1 MLMKKLFTSFLV
13 LMAACINASAQDT
26 PTFTIVD
33 AEGNAIENGAVVTV
47 NTWAQEADAETGELK
62 QADYMACPLQLRKNV
77 ENGVSM
83 AATITLT
90 TIDNGT
96 LYEAVGGVAKE
107 LTEPTSYS
115 TGYSDNYSELRAIDL
130 RWTPAAADAYG
141 ACEVT
146 VKFDVYE
153 RSGFFPPFKYNKV
166 EDGPSVTIRF
176 VNEEPQ
182 GTFSI
187 VDAEGNVVKNGSTV
201 TVNTWAQ
208 EADAETGEL
217 VQAAYMASGL
227 QLRKNVENGVSM
239 AASVTLTTI
248 DNGTLYEAV
257 GGVAKEL
264 TEPTSYSTGYSDNY
278 SELRPID
285 LRWTPAAADAY
296 GACEVTV
303 KFDVY
308 ERSGFFPPFKYN
320 KVEDGPSVTIRFVN
334 EDPTATSVSASEL
347 QGQSAAPAR
356 YTLGGQRLTSPR
368 RGLIIVRMADGS
380 ARKVLVK

>member
-1 MLMKKLFTSFLV
+1 MLMNKLFTSFLV
-13 LMAACINASAQDT
+13 LMATCINASAQDT

-33 AEGNAIENGAVVTV
+33 AEGNAIENGAVITV

-107 LTEPTSYS
+107 LTEPTTYS
-115 TGYSDNYSELRAIDL
+115 TGYSDNYSELRPIDL

-208 EADAETGEL
+208 EVDAETGEL

-278 SELRPID
+278 SDLRDID

-334 EDPTATSVSASEL
+334 EDPTATSISSSEL
-347 QGQSAAPAR
+347 QGQPAVAR
-356 YTLGGQRLTSPR
+356 YTLDGQRLTSPR
-368 RGLIIVRMADGS
+368 RGINIVRMADGS

>member
-1 MLMKKLFTSFLV
+1 
-13 LMAACINASAQDT
+13 MAACINASAQDT
-26 PTFTIVD
+26 PTFT
-33 AEGNAIENGAVVTV
+33 
-47 NTWAQEADAETGELK
+47 
-62 QADYMACPLQLRKNV
+62 
-77 ENGVSM
+77 
-83 AATITLT
+83 
-90 TIDNGT
+90 
-96 LYEAVGGVAKE
+96 
-107 LTEPTSYS
+107 
-115 TGYSDNYSELRAIDL
+115 
-130 RWTPAAADAYG
+130 
-141 ACEVT
+141 
-146 VKFDVYE
+146 
-153 RSGFFPPFKYNKV
+153 
-166 EDGPSVTIRF
+166 
-176 VNEEPQ
+176 
-182 GTFSI
+182 I

-217 VQAAYMASGL
+217 KQADYMACPL

-347 QGQSAAPAR
+347 QGQSAVAR
-356 YTLGGQRLTSPR
+356 YT
-368 RGLIIVRMADGS
+368 IDG
-380 ARKVLVK
+380 

>member
-1 MLMKKLFTSFLV
+1 MNKLFTSFLV
-13 LMAACINASAQDT
+13 LMATCINASAQDT

-33 AEGNAIENGAVVTV
+33 AEGNAIENGAVITV

-62 QADYMACPLQLRKNV
+62 QTDYMACPLQLRKNV

-83 AATITLT
+83 AATITIG

-107 LTEPTSYS
+107 LTEPTTYS
-115 TGYSDNYSELRAIDL
+115 TGYSDNYSELRDIDL

-141 ACEVT
+141 VCEVT

-187 VDAEGNVVKNGSTV
+187 VDAEGNIVNGTTV

-208 EADAETGEL
+208 EVDPETGEL
-217 VQAAYMASGL
+217 KQADYMACPL

-239 AASVTLTTI
+239 AATITLTTI
-248 DNGTLYEAV
+248 DNGTLYEAIS
-257 GGVAKEL
+257 GVAKES
-264 TEPTSYSTGYSDNY
+264 TEPATYRTGYRDNY
-278 SELRPID
+278 SELCDID
-285 LRWTPAAADAY
+285 LRWSPAAADAY

-308 ERSGFFPPFKYN
+308 ERTGIFPPFKYN

-334 EDPTATSVSASEL
+334 EDPTATAISSSEL
-347 QGQSAAPAR
+347 QSQPAVAR
-356 YTLGGQRLTSPR
+356 YTLGGQLVTSPR
-368 RGLIIVRMADGS
+368 RGLNIVRMADGS

>member
-1 MLMKKLFTSFLV
+1 
-13 LMAACINASAQDT
+13 MAACINASAQDT

-83 AATITLT
+83 AASVTLT

-115 TGYSDNYSELRAIDL
+115 TGYSDNYS
-130 RWTPAAADAYG
+130 
-141 ACEVT
+141 

-239 AASVTLTTI
+239 AATITLTTI

-264 TEPTSYSTGYSDNY
+264 TEPTTYSTGYSDNY
-278 SELRPID
+278 S
-285 LRWTPAAADAY
+285 
-296 GACEVTV
+296 G
-303 KFDVY
+303 
-308 ERSGFFPPFKYN
+308 
-320 KVEDGPSVTIRFVN
+320 
-334 EDPTATSVSASEL
+334 
-347 QGQSAAPAR
+347 
-356 YTLGGQRLTSPR
+356 
-368 RGLIIVRMADGS
+368 
-380 ARKVLVK
+380 